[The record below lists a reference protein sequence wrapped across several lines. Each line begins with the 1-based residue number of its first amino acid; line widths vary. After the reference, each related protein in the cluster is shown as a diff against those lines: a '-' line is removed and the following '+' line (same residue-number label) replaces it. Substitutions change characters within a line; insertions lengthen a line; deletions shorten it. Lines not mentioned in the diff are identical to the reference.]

1 MKGLIRRAHKRGA
14 IPPVEVGLGI
24 EEGELGDTSKLRTQ
38 LENMFEVMAK
48 YPVHC
53 VEAYEE
59 LCKLFEM
66 PILPPRCVYVRRW
79 LPKNARYNPTMIS
92 SVRFILLAF
101 LLLATVVPSKLQ
113 GFSEDLDP
121 KRHGPGRE
129 KLSHL
134 HFYLHDTVTGRDPT
148 AMRVAE
154 APLLQLVHKGVY
166 ASASQKDVSLL
177 IVFNFFFTEG
187 KYNGRMLSVLGRNAP
202 LEDLRELPILGGS
215 GLFRFAQ
222 GYAHA
227 RTHYLD
233 IIMGDAIVKYDIYVL
248 HY

>member
-1 MKGLIRRAHKRGA
+1 MFVFGA
-14 IPPVEVGLGI
+14 RFG
-24 EEGELGDTSKLRTQ
+24 
-38 LENMFEVMAK
+38 
-48 YPVHC
+48 
-53 VEAYEE
+53 
-59 LCKLFEM
+59 
-66 PILPPRCVYVRRW
+66 
-79 LPKNARYNPTMIS
+79 RYSPTMIY

-101 LLLATVVPSKLQ
+101 LLLATVVPSKPQ

-134 HFYLHDTVTGRDPT
+134 HFYLHDTLTGRDPT

-154 APLLQLVHKGVY
+154 APSSNSSTTLFGVVFVMDDPLTVSPDNTSKVVGRAQGVY
-166 ASASQKDVSLL
+166 ASASQKDVGLL
-177 IVFNFFFTEG
+177 MAFNFFFTEG
-187 KYNGRMLSVLGRNAP
+187 KYNGSMLSVLGRNAP

-215 GLFRFAQ
+215 GLFRFAR

-233 IIMGDAIVKYDIYVL
+233 IATGDAIVKYDVYVL